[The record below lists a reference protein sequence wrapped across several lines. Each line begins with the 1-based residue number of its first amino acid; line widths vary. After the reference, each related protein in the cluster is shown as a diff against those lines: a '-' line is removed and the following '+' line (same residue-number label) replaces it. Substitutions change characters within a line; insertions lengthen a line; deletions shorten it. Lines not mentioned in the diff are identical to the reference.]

1 MRCTNILVNNIRLNW
16 TNHQHSTSIQE
27 NDRHYD
33 SGSAI
38 PTILCPLDSIQGRDM
53 ANSVLD

>member
-1 MRCTNILVNNIRLNW
+1 MRCSNLLVNKIRLNR
-16 TNHQHSTSIQE
+16 TNHQQSTSRQE
-27 NDRHYD
+27 NDQRYD

-38 PTILCPLDSIQGRDM
+38 PPILCPLDSIQGRDM